1 MTDWWS
7 TAPSRTEGE
16 SDPQEWRKQA
26 DRDMERI
33 ARSGENLAEEPD
45 DWGRDERGPLA
56 SLHPEPAPATPE
68 PDPTSPRPDRRKSLL
83 LGAAGAA
90 VAGVLVFAMMPDGSS
105 GVPTGTT
112 ASSEAPQGG
121 FLPAAGGG
129 PAEGAQDREEAGV
142 APASKAP
149 PKTVV
154 LSATPEGSGQVGA
167 IVEVT
172 ITNNTENAIIVM
184 SSMVKGDGRPAVL
197 GEGTLAPGSRSID
210 PGETATG
217 TIEFATKK
225 PPTQIVLMDIGGNVV
240 AASG

>member
-7 TAPSRTEGE
+7 TAPTRAEGE
-16 SDPQEWRKQA
+16 ADPQAWRQQA
-26 DRDMERI
+26 DQDMTRI

-45 DWGRDERGPLA
+45 DWGRDGNGAVRDLR
-56 SLHPEPAPATPE
+56 PEPVPAAPE
-68 PDPTSPRPDRRKSLL
+68 PNPSLSKPDRRKSLI

-90 VAGVLVFAMMPDGSS
+90 VAGILVFAMMPDGSPE
-105 GVPTGTT
+105 VPTGA
-112 ASSEAPQGG
+112 ASSPEVQQGDS
-121 FLPAAGGG
+121 LPAAGGG
-129 PAEGAQDREEAGV
+129 PAEGAQDREETNA

-154 LSATPEGSGQVGA
+154 LSASHEGYGQVGA
-167 IVEVT
+167 IVKVT

-197 GEGTLAPGSRSID
+197 GEGTLAPGSRSIE

-225 PPTQIVLMDIGGNVV
+225 PPAQIILMDIGGNVV